1 MRKFNVVFGEVI
13 QDSYRSIPQLPISIV
28 DEQETEIS
36 VGYLTPFRRYCF
48 QVSGDTCGNADYGS
62 SNVLN
67 LMALYPLEENMRK
80 EMLKG
85 QIAIAIE
92 TFLTRSY
99 VEFPCRRIS
108 ENGEYTITKTDA
120 GNRIVLTLNSG
131 TKLNG
136 VAHSLKVTITEESTT
151 VILDRYKLD
160 GVKL

>member
-1 MRKFNVVFGEVI
+1 MRKFNVKFGEVI
-13 QDSYRSIPQLPISIV
+13 QDSCRSIPQLPISIV

-108 ENGEYTITKTDA
+108 ENGEYTITRPDY
-120 GNRIVLTLNSG
+120 NPVFYESMPEDMENLNA
-131 TKLNG
+131 KNYIDFIEKCDKWLF
-136 VAHSLKVTITEESTT
+136 
-151 VILDRYKLD
+151 D
-160 GVKL
+160 